1 MYGVVQICRSSF
13 PSHTHPL
20 ILQPTPPTTRRSD
33 GPLRRSH
40 LSLRSTPNRHTHFLV
55 LPLIRTH
62 LCTRTPRTC
71 LSTLPERG
79 MMDIDACGRAE
90 AALGGCRKYA
100 TSSTSGA
107 GHVHVP
113 LASAPWPGAAQVPGM
128 ARQRGS
134 RPIDGSW
141 LKGVGSLIGPRG
153 RLRLYLL
160 LRWVGMELE
169 R

>member
-1 MYGVVQICRSSF
+1 MRGWTRKMSFERSSF

-62 LCTRTPRTC
+62 LYTRTPRTC

-100 TSSTSGA
+100 TSRSES
-107 GHVHVP
+107 HLHR
-113 LASAPWPGAAQVPGM
+113 AQGM
-128 ARQRGS
+128 FMF
-134 RPIDGSW
+134 
-141 LKGVGSLIGPRG
+141 L
-153 RLRLYLL
+153 LRLH
-160 LRWVGMELE
+160 RGQEWHRFLE
-169 R
+169 WPDNEDQDRSMAHG